1 MKYRPLCTSYLTDTK
16 SRLEEA
22 EDPEKRPLLFIE
34 TVICSSAEEES
45 ASSSESECEQQQEAP
60 PPTLPLR
67 VRKRARFSLDDDS
80 FEFIKQQQNPVKKKS
95 SIAEESSQEEEME
108 ADEALLHDEDES
120 LLESVSKEANE
131 STLHKKS
138 QRAMEDDIFSMDTSS
153 DGEVLPSVK
162 PFQLETL
169 VTIRKRGSI
178 PVPTFRHPLEDTDDD
193 ESNEVEMV
201 GRTSRMT
208 KKEHSPP
215 PVVDVSI
222 QHSPVEDSLLNS
234 QSQDTE
240 MVEREADFD
249 EQNVNYTVVTG
260 TADVL
265 SVRTWHSIAAGSSCC
280 LLRVLMLTCVLV
292 LLCTLLSSRQ
302 QTRMLLIAMYK
313 RWRTKRPRQWKWQTI
328 RAYS

>member
-1 MKYRPLCTSYLTDTK
+1 MKYRPLCASYLTDTK

-34 TVICSSAEEES
+34 SVICNSAEEES
-45 ASSSESECEQQQEAP
+45 ASLSESECEQQQEAP
-60 PPTLPLR
+60 PPALPLR

-80 FEFIKQQQNPVKKKS
+80 FEFIKQQQDPVKEKS
-95 SIAEESSQEEEME
+95 SIAEESSQNEEME

-131 STLHKKS
+131 STLHEKS
-138 QRAMEDDIFSMDTSS
+138 QQAMEDDIFSMDTSS

-169 VTIRKRGSI
+169 VTIRKRASI
-178 PVPTFRHPLEDTDDD
+178 PVPTPERHPLEDTDDD
-193 ESNEVEMV
+193 ESNEVEIV

-208 KKEHSPP
+208 KKEHPP

-222 QHSPVEDSLLNS
+222 QHCSPVEDSLLDS

-240 MVEREADFD
+240 MVDNEANID
-249 EQNVNYTVVTG
+249 EQNVSYTVMPG

-265 SVRTWHSIAAGSSCC
+265 SVRTWHSIAAVSSCC
-280 LLRVLMLTCVLV
+280 FV
-292 LLCTLLSSRQ
+292 S
-302 QTRMLLIAMYK
+302 
-313 RWRTKRPRQWKWQTI
+313 
-328 RAYS
+328 